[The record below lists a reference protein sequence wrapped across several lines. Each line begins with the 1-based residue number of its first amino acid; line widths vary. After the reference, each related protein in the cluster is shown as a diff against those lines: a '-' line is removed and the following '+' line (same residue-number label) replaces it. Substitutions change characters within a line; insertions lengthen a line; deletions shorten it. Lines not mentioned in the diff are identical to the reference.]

1 MSIVGTRPPLISETN
16 LYEPRHKVRLAIKP
30 GITGMWQGSGDVY
43 KRETISDTGH
53 KQVGVY
59 ARVSTKSTNQVSS
72 IENQTRYYTKKVG
85 DTPNWTLHEIYSD
98 EGKSGTSTQ
107 HRTEFKRMIEDAA
120 QKKIDLIL
128 CASVSRFAR
137 NMSDCMTLVR
147 QLKSMNPSHP
157 VGVYFETENIYTLDP
172 DCKQNLSIHAML
184 ADWESDVYKR
194 QRYFRSRP

>member
-1 MSIVGTRPPLISETN
+1 MLQQGHIIAVHR
-16 LYEPRHKVRLAIKP
+16 YEWI
-30 GITGMWQGSGDVY
+30 DY
-43 KRETISDTGH
+43 C

-128 CASVSRFAR
+128 CSSVSRFAR

-147 QLKSMNPSHP
+147 QLSFLCYVTN
-157 VGVYFETENIYTLDP
+157 
-172 DCKQNLSIHAML
+172 
-184 ADWESDVYKR
+184 
-194 QRYFRSRP
+194 

>member
-1 MSIVGTRPPLISETN
+1 MEGKDTAGNTGTVSRRLKEKLAVEDIYGVEESEEVDTEKIEDCEIIDTEGNVISSTDSSDIGDWEK
-16 LYEPRHKVRLAIKP
+16 RHNEIEEQREKIRNRVRKTRSGNGVIREAKP
-30 GITGMWQGSGDVY
+30 
-43 KRETISDTGH
+43 KPTISDTGH

-120 QKKIDLIL
+120 QRKLI
-128 CASVSRFAR
+128 
-137 NMSDCMTLVR
+137 
-147 QLKSMNPSHP
+147 
-157 VGVYFETENIYTLDP
+157 
-172 DCKQNLSIHAML
+172 
-184 ADWESDVYKR
+184 
-194 QRYFRSRP
+194 